1 MGDNTEDT
9 LASTDISNGDR
20 SRYVV
25 VVAKFDAF
33 SQVYMEEHDSQTHT
47 VQPAQPRR
55 RRVSRAIHH
64 QSQQFGGQLCLYSD
78 VKDDLIWGLTV
89 VGVSNKVLSKHLQLD
104 PELTLEK
111 AKKIFWQHEALQ
123 E

>member
-9 LASTDISNGDR
+9 LVSTDISNGDR

-78 VKDDLIWGLTV
+78 VKDDLI
-89 VGVSNKVLSKHLQLD
+89 
-104 PELTLEK
+104 
-111 AKKIFWQHEALQ
+111 
-123 E
+123 